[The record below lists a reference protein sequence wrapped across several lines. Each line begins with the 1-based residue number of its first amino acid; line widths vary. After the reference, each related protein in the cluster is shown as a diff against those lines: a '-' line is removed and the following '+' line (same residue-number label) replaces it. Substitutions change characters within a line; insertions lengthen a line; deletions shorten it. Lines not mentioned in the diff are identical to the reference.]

1 MPLCSSASRS
11 AVDAGYGWPVK
22 PFHTQH
28 PIRANFGDPRIAPGN
43 RDFHFGVDIS
53 VPDGTMVYATIAGRA
68 YLHSSQPGDAVR
80 IESASG
86 DGRRFEYWHIVPL
99 IRQGERT
106 VAYETPLGV
115 VKKRAGHV
123 HFSEF
128 SGEVALNPLR
138 PGALGP
144 YRDTTVPRVSGLVF
158 QSGSHALRRRVT
170 GVVDIV
176 AEAYDQPPLPVPP
189 PFADMP
195 VTPALIRWRILRGVQ
210 QVVPWRTA
218 VDFTRFKPAKEL
230 FGSVYAAGTR
240 QNRPKRPGR
249 YRFYLAHRWDSARF
263 SPGRYR
269 LEVAASDT
277 HRNRGVAGMDF
288 TITAKR

>member
-1 MPLCSSASRS
+1 MPLASSSSRS
-11 AVDAGYGWPVK
+11 AIDVGYGWPVK

-53 VPDGTMVYATIAGRA
+53 APDGTMVYATLAGRA
-68 YLHSSQPGDAVR
+68 YLHPSQPGDAVR

-86 DGRRFEYWHIVPL
+86 DGRRFEYWHIVPI

-106 VAYETPLGV
+106 VAYVTPLGR
-115 VKKRAGHV
+115 VKKGAGHV
-123 HFSEF
+123 HFA
-128 SGEVALNPLR
+128 EVRGGAALNPLR
-138 PGALGP
+138 AGALRP
-144 YRDTTVPRVSGLVF
+144 YRDTTVPRVSRIVF
-158 QSGSHALRRRVT
+158 QSGSRVPRGNVT

-195 VTPALIRWRILRGVQ
+195 VTPALIRWRILRGGQ
-210 QVVPWRTA
+210 QVVPWGTA
-218 VDFTRFKPAKEL
+218 VDFRRFKPPKEL
-230 FGSVYAAGTR
+230 FGSFYAAGTR
-240 QNRPKRPGR
+240 QNHPNRPGR
-249 YRFYLAHRWDSARF
+249 YRFYLAHRWDSARL
-263 SPGRYR
+263 SPGHYR

-277 HRNRGVAGMDF
+277 HRNRGIARLDF